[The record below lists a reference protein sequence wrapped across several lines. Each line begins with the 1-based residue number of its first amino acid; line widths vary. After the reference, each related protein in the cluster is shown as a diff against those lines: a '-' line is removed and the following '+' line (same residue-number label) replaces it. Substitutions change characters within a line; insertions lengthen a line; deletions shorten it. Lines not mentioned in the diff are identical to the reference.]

1 MLLKY
6 CPDNDSMHLVSSI
19 QYILYI
25 RGQMIYLR
33 IVASTKSN
41 LSFPIVALEQTSYC
55 HEVEFVNITHHD
67 CCFELL

>member
-1 MLLKY
+1 
-6 CPDNDSMHLVSSI
+6 
-19 QYILYI
+19 
-25 RGQMIYLR
+25 MIYLR